1 MTAKSGA
8 MGKSKR
14 HTYFIKLFSDVSKG
28 KATFE
33 GEDSE
38 EDTTFFKRVEN
49 NWGSF
54 KLVWKILAV
63 ITLSAIVL
71 FVMKIN
77 NTSEFALRYN
87 EQAQNE
93 VGLWVLAIIGLGLVT
108 LFNLCGAFVLKS
120 RIKKWRGLLV
130 SALREKVAG
139 EEADSRAKAARKS
152 LLRELGA

>member
-8 MGKSKR
+8 MGKSTR
-14 HTYFIKLFSDVSKG
+14 HMYFNKLFIDVSKG

-33 GEDSE
+33 GEDFE
-38 EDTTFFKRVEN
+38 EVTTFFKKVEK
-49 NWGSF
+49 NWSSF
-54 KLVWKILAV
+54 LPIWKIFAV
-63 ITLSAIVL
+63 ITVAAIVL

-93 VGLWVLAIIGLGLVT
+93 VGQWVLAIIALGGVT
-108 LFNLCGAFVLKS
+108 LFNLFGAMVLRG

-130 SALREKVAG
+130 SALREKVSGAELEPG
-139 EEADSRAKAARKS
+139 AKAVHES